1 MRIRD
6 IVGLVFA
13 IAGLLIIGGLF
24 EVGIDWFGRKFP
36 NVMALFGF
44 LVLTGSLLMIGYI
57 AVGLTVHSYNKAIEH
72 YDLNHPEEVDSY
84 NKAKEHHDL
93 YYVEEVTRRIAD
105 REKAHQRIAD
115 RVAWKFAIIAVGI
128 FWICVLIRNC
138 SGSNA
143 ID

>member
-1 MRIRD
+1 
-6 IVGLVFA
+6 FA
-13 IAGLLIIGGLF
+13 IAGLLIIGGLL
-24 EVGIDWFGRKFP
+24 EVADKLFP

-57 AVGLTVHSYNKAIEH
+57 AVGLTVHSYNKA
-72 YDLNHPEEVDSY
+72 
-84 NKAKEHHDL
+84 KEHHDL
-93 YYVEEVTRRIAD
+93 YYVEEVTRRITD

>member
-13 IAGLLIIGGLF
+13 IAGLLIIGGLL
-24 EVGIDWFGRKFP
+24 EVADKLFP

-57 AVGLTVHSYNKAIEH
+57 AVGLTVHSYKQAIEH

-93 YYVEEVTRRIAD
+93 YYVEEVTQRIAD

>member
-13 IAGLLIIGGLF
+13 IAGLLIISGLL
-24 EVGIDWFGRKFP
+24 EVANKLFP

-57 AVGLTVHSYNKAIEH
+57 AVGLTVHSYKQAIEH

-93 YYVEEVTRRIAD
+93 YYVEEVTRW
-105 REKAHQRIAD
+105 IAD

>member
-24 EVGIDWFGRKFP
+24 DTGIDWVGGKFP

-44 LVLTGSLLMIGYI
+44 LVLTGLLLMFAYI
-57 AVGLTVHSYNKAIEH
+57 AAGLTVNSYDKALKN
-72 YDLNHPEEVDSY
+72 YDLNRGAP
-84 NKAKEHHDL
+84 
-93 YYVEEVTRRIAD
+93 VTDALV
-105 REKAHQRIAD
+105 EKAHRRIAD

-138 SGSNA
+138 S
-143 ID
+143 DRMH